1 MLAHTNATQEQR
13 YWVHTEKFNGYNG
26 NFLSFINELAK
37 EIAHLALEGTDADL
51 SFFHAGHLCILP
63 TIPMASRSVVPY
75 GPGVKAMMEWSRIE
89 KVDKPQEAIECER
102 LFANILLALEK
113 YF

>member
-1 MLAHTNATQEQR
+1 MHFQTTADPTQAP
-13 YWVHTEKFNGYNG
+13 T
-26 NFLSFINELAK
+26 SELAK